1 MDPITIM
8 AGVSAV
14 AGIATSLI
22 GGQAAAKASAQQAQI
37 SSQISGLD
45 MQVNAQKQQQATL
58 TYQRQ
63 QMQTIRNTQL
73 ARSMAL
79 TSATSQG
86 AQFGSGLSGGLAQVS
101 GQAQTDQL
109 NLNQNYQIGQNVFGL
124 DNQIDQLKMQMASVG
139 GQMASDQGLMGIG
152 QGITQAS
159 GAISRITAGFGL
171 GANTTSPSSTSGSL
185 GGFGFGN
192 SSQNATY

>member
-8 AGVSAV
+8 MGVTALAGV
-14 AGIATSLI
+14 ATSVM
-22 GGQAAAKASAQQAQI
+22 GGQAAAQASAQQAKI
-37 SSQISGLD
+37 SGQISGLD

-86 AQFGSGLSGGLAQVS
+86 AQFGSGLSGGLAQIG
-101 GQAQTDQL
+101 GQANTDQL

-139 GQMASDQGLMGIG
+139 GQMATDQGIMGIG
-152 QGITQAS
+152 QGITQSA
-159 GAISRITAGFGL
+159 GAISRITAGFGPS
-171 GANTTSPSSTSGSL
+171 ANTPGSTGNP
-185 GGFGFGN
+185 GGTAGILPAL
-192 SSQNATY
+192 S